1 MRVTIETG
9 AGSGQDDLLARAYLA
24 AVIGPFRRPNGRVRV
39 VNLGIGGTTAIAANN
54 SADRVLFVAV
64 STNGGQVVNYSI
76 GTSVNAGATIG
87 GPTPAGFVLLPGEM
101 LTATAT
107 AVVALTISENTF

>member
-1 MRVTIETG
+1 M
-9 AGSGQDDLLARAYLA
+9 
-24 AVIGPFRRPNGRVRV
+24 
-39 VNLGIGGTTAIAANN
+39 
-54 SADRVLFVAV
+54 
-64 STNGGQVVNYSI
+64 VNYSI